1 MLLVV
6 ARAITAVAEWVG
18 AVSNLAATVVDLTA
32 TADAVVAD
40 TVAQLRVVVFC
51 FSRSVLVTFKVVAE
65 AVEVNACLSS
75 TSQLLVRTWWC
86 HRKQLLVG
94 DQQVVQP

>member
-1 MLLVV
+1 MV
-6 ARAITAVAEWVG
+6 AVAEWVG

-51 FSRSVLVTFKVVAE
+51 FSRPELVTSKVVAE
-65 AVEVNACLSS
+65 AVEVNSALAAPPD
-75 TSQLLVRTWWC
+75 TGTYLV
-86 HRKQLLVG
+86 V
-94 DQQVVQP
+94 PS